1 MLNTHA
7 NLKSNITD
15 KVLSEEM
22 DRGEGFS
29 PFVFNGW
36 LLLNRRC
43 FLNDTHQKG
52 RPSDKLRKSFPF
64 KQKHFLRSIN
74 GMFWQTRKAH
84 AAWDLLCLLD
94 CRRKWILCLFVSRCN
109 QVNKERRMDGS
120 AMPCLVH
127 PMKTVA
133 DGHLVRKLMAAGYAQ
148 IWVYMVCIP
157 PTIWYAQNWIHAPD
171 PHTSSSS
178 SPTRFSY
185 LQVFSTT
192 TPLFSA
198 EMKIGQQTTR
208 GNQKWGLSWNS
219 RKHAVFH
226 FCYYWEASKNIHLV
240 H

>member
-94 CRRKWILCLFVSRCN
+94 CRRKWILCLFVWRCN

-120 AMPCLVH
+120 AMPCLVCI
-127 PMKTVA
+127 PWK
-133 DGHLVRKLMAAGYAQ
+133 LLLMA
-148 IWVYMVCIP
+148 IWYENWWPRGMHRSEYIWCAYPQLYGMHRTESMHLILIP
-157 PTIWYAQNWIHAPD
+157 P
-171 PHTSSSS
+171 PHRL
-178 SPTRFSY
+178 PR
-185 LQVFSTT
+185 
-192 TPLFSA
+192 
-198 EMKIGQQTTR
+198 
-208 GNQKWGLSWNS
+208 
-219 RKHAVFH
+219 VFH
-226 FCYYWEASKNIHLV
+226 TYRCFQPPPPFSVLKWK
-240 H
+240 

>member
-52 RPSDKLRKSFPF
+52 RPSDKLWKSFPF

-120 AMPCLVH
+120 AMPCLVCILW
-127 PMKTVA
+127 K
-133 DGHLVRKLMAAGYAQ
+133 LLLMA
-148 IWVYMVCIP
+148 IWYENWWPRGMHRSEYIWCAYPQLYGMHRTESMHLILIP
-157 PTIWYAQNWIHAPD
+157 P
-171 PHTSSSS
+171 PHRL
-178 SPTRFSY
+178 PR
-185 LQVFSTT
+185 
-192 TPLFSA
+192 
-198 EMKIGQQTTR
+198 
-208 GNQKWGLSWNS
+208 
-219 RKHAVFH
+219 VFH
-226 FCYYWEASKNIHLV
+226 TYMMFLPPHFRTKKETV
-240 H
+240 